1 MSKKFLII
9 GATGAV
15 GSSLTKLIKDDDRL
29 ANEAHLVGKNAEE
42 VSKLS
47 DQTGFNYTVADVL
60 QSDFLEK
67 IEKDVKDVEINGIA
81 YCVGSIDLKPI
92 NLITKKDYLKSFELN
107 FFPIVDIIK
116 KFQENLK
123 RNKSSI
129 VLFSTV
135 AVKQGFANHSI
146 ISPVKASLEGLTV
159 SLASELAPNVRV
171 NCIAPS
177 LSTSKMANKML
188 KNPKISEAIAKQHP
202 LKRIGEGLD
211 SAALAKFLLSS
222 ESSWITGQI
231 IGVDGGRSNIG

>member
-1 MSKKFLII
+1 M
-9 GATGAV
+9 V
-15 GSSLTKLIKDDDRL
+15 KLIKDDDRL
-29 ANEAHLVGKNAEE
+29 ANQAHLVGKNEDE
-42 VSKLS
+42 ISKLS
-47 DQTGFNYTVADVL
+47 NETGFSYTIADVL
-60 QSDFLEK
+60 QPDFLEK
-67 IEKDVKDVEINGIA
+67 IEKDLKDVDIHGIA

-123 RNKSSI
+123 KNKSSV
-129 VLFSTV
+129 VLFSTI
-135 AVKQGFANHSI
+135 AVKQGFPNHSI

-159 SLASELAPNVRV
+159 SLASELAPNIRI

-177 LSTSKMANKML
+177 LSNSKMASKLL

-202 LKRIGEGLD
+202 LKRLGEGLD

-231 IGVDGGRSNIG
+231 IGVDGGRSNVG

>member
-15 GSSLTKLIKDDDRL
+15 GSSLVKLIKDDDRL
-29 ANEAHLVGKNAEE
+29 ANEAHLVGKNEDE

-47 DQTGFNYTVADVL
+47 EETGFSYTIADVI

-67 IEKDVKDVEINGIA
+67 LEEDLKDVEIHGIA

-107 FFPIVDIIK
+107 FFPIVDTIK

-135 AVKQGFANHSI
+135 AVKQGFPNHSI

-159 SLASELAPNVRV
+159 SLASELAPNIRI

-177 LSTSKMANKML
+177 LSNSKMASKLL
-188 KNPKISEAIAKQHP
+188 KNTKISEAIAKQHP
-202 LKRIGEGLD
+202 LKRLGEGLD

-231 IGVDGGRSNIG
+231 IGVDGGRSNVG

>member
-15 GSSLTKLIKDDDRL
+15 GSSLVKLIKDDDRL

-135 AVKQGFANHSI
+135 AVKQGFPNHSI

-159 SLASELAPNVRV
+159 SLASELAPNIRI

-177 LSTSKMANKML
+177 LSNSKMASKLL
-188 KNPKISEAIAKQHP
+188 KNTKISEAIAKQHP
-202 LKRIGEGLD
+202 LKRLGEGLD

-231 IGVDGGRSNIG
+231 IGVDGVRSNVG

>member
-15 GSSLTKLIKDDDRL
+15 GRSLVKLIKDDDRL
-29 ANEAHLVGKNAEE
+29 ANEAHLVGKNEDE

-47 DQTGFNYTVADVL
+47 EETGFNYTVADVL

-67 IEKDVKDVEINGIA
+67 LEEDLKDVEIHGVA

-123 RNKSSI
+123 KNKSSI

-135 AVKQGFANHSI
+135 AVKQGFPNHSV

-159 SLASELAPNVRV
+159 SLAAELAPNIRI

-177 LSTSKMANKML
+177 LSNSKMASKLL
-188 KNPKISEAIAKQHP
+188 KNTKISEAIAKQHP
-202 LKRIGEGLD
+202 LKRLGEGLD
-211 SAALAKFLLSS
+211 SAALAKFLLST

-231 IGVDGGRSNIG
+231 IGVDGGRSNVG